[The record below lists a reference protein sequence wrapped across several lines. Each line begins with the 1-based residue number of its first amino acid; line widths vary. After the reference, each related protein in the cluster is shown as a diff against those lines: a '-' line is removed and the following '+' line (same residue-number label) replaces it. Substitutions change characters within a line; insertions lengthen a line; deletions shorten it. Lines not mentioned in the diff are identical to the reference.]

1 MNDINANERG
11 RAAYGRGKT
20 RQPMNDARFVK
31 LMYSEVA
38 GSDDVSRT
46 IKAHYI
52 TEWKNGWNAAK
63 QESDFWLVGYFYYK
77 ALYEEEIIALL
88 NWIHLEI
95 SDRIIDLLEE
105 RPF

>member
-63 QESDFWLVGYFYYK
+63 QESDRITLGSK
-77 ALYEEEIIALL
+77 APSKAKKKAKKK
-88 NWIHLEI
+88 
-95 SDRIIDLLEE
+95 SKKKAK
-105 RPF
+105 